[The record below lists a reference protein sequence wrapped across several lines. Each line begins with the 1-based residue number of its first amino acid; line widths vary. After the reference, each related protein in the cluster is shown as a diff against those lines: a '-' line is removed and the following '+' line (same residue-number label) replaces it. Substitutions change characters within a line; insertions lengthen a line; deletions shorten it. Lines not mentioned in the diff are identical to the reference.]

1 MKHYLLAVALICF
14 GSSVK
19 AQVTGGSPA
28 GQAATTLS
36 SLSAAGSGA
45 NTDLTSASKLATV
58 STPAGLA
65 VTYDVRAASGSIG
78 GVTINAAGSTTIPVA
93 AVFTSSG
100 PSYFNISIATVAAGA
115 AGAAVTV
122 ACPANSFV
130 MYGGCNC
137 TGTEV
142 GVVTGVF
149 NGPSGTWTA
158 GGSVQSGW
166 KCQSTAVTT
175 GQTCAGFVQCASIRN

>member
-1 MKHYLLAVALICF
+1 MRALLLLFALC
-14 GSSVK
+14 GTAG
-19 AQVTGGSPA
+19 AQVTGGVLPLQTVASL
-28 GQAATTLS
+28 GGAASGTNTDINSVQGVLF
-36 SLSAAGSGA
+36 SAAGS
-45 NTDLTSASKLATV
+45 
-58 STPAGLA
+58 
-65 VTYDVRAASGSIG
+65 
-78 GVTINAAGSTTIPVA
+78 VTIPTA

-100 PSYFNISIATVAAGA
+100 SAYFNVQIATAAAGA

-122 ACPANSFV
+122 NCPANSFV

-158 GGSVQSGW
+158 AGSVQTGW

-175 GQTCAGFVQCASIRN
+175 GQTCAAFVQCASIRN

>member
-1 MKHYLLAVALICF
+1 MKHYLLAVALICL
-14 GSSVK
+14 GSQVR
-19 AQVTGGSPA
+19 AQVTGGVAPA
-28 GQAATTLS
+28 VAAPTLS
-36 SLSAAGSGA
+36 SLSGAAKGA
-45 NTDLTSASKLATV
+45 NTDITSLQGITLAS
-58 STPAGLA
+58 
-65 VTYDVRAASGSIG
+65 SGSMALPI
-78 GVTINAAGSTTIPVA
+78 A

-122 ACPANSFV
+122 SCPANSFV

-142 GVVTGVF
+142 GVVTTVF

-166 KCQSTAVTT
+166 KCQSAAVTT
-175 GQTCAGFVQCASIRN
+175 GQTCAGFVQCGSLRN